1 MSGDGSV
8 DEVEDH
14 RAYLAQVMAEIDQ
27 EVRRRRSSG
36 DLPARVERQLDELFL
51 EHSPVAGRGG
61 ALEDALALVD
71 SSAFIDPVVPVASN
85 RSGGAV
91 VKKGLRSLNLWY
103 VGFVTHQ
110 VSQFA
115 AATSRALHLV
125 EDRLGELAREL
136 DAQKVPP
143 APVVDVPGDGDPT
156 AWWVAGA
163 LDALGSVPGRVLH
176 AAASDGWL
184 VRHLVAGG
192 VDAYGVDPRVGRIDA
207 GEREGLDLREE
218 GAVDHLLAVEP
229 AGLAG
234 IVLSGVVDG
243 MAHGERRQLL
253 ELLGDRLTPEGVLV
267 IHAWSP
273 SAWGSD
279 AAPAE
284 ADLSPGR
291 PLRPSTW
298 SHFLEPMG
306 YRVGVEEGPSGAD
319 YVVTAFRGR
328 ADRPR

>member
-1 MSGDGSV
+1 MSGDV
-8 DEVEDH
+8 TADEVEAH
-14 RAYLAQVMAEIDQ
+14 RAYLAGVMSEIDR
-27 EVRRRRSSG
+27 EVRRRRESG
-36 DLPARVERQLDELFL
+36 DLPARIERQLDELFL

-71 SSAFIDPVVPVASN
+71 TSAFIDPVVPVASN

-91 VKKGLRSLNLWY
+91 LKKGLRSLNLWY
-103 VGFVTHQ
+103 IGFVTHQ

-125 EDRLGELAREL
+125 DDRLGELAREL
-136 DAQKVPP
+136 DGQRVPP
-143 APVVDVPGDGDPT
+143 APVVDAPGDGDPA

-163 LDALGSVPGRVLH
+163 RDALGTVPGRVLH
-176 AAASDGWL
+176 AAAGDGWL
-184 VRHLVAGG
+184 VRALVAGG

-207 GEREGLDLREE
+207 GERDGLDLREE
-218 GAVDHLLAVEP
+218 GVMDHLRAVEP
-229 AGLAG
+229 SGLAG

-243 MAHGERRQLL
+243 TAHGERRQLL
-253 ELLGDRLTPEGVLV
+253 ELVGERLAPDGVLV
-267 IHAWSP
+267 IHSWAP
-273 SAWGSD
+273 SAWASD
-279 AAPAE
+279 SAPPE

-298 SHFLEPMG
+298 AHLLEPIG

-319 YVVTAFRGR
+319 YVVTAIWRR
-328 ADRPR
+328 ATQPR